1 MDTAVLWRDLLSILA
16 WMFGSIVALVL
27 AVIGAGASLIWFGA
41 RWTKGLE
48 SVLKEVA
55 QGLRAGHRRNDA
67 AHRFLWHAIRRSHPE
82 LPEELPIP
90 AEDEDNGGA
99 REL

>member
-41 RWTKGLE
+41 RWTKEIE

-55 QGLRAGHRRNDA
+55 RGLRGGNRRNDA
-67 AHRFLWHAIRRSHPE
+67 AHRFLWHVMRRSHPD
-82 LPEELPIP
+82 LPEELPISV
-90 AEDEDNGGA
+90 EEEDNGGA
-99 REL
+99 RDL